1 MSATLRLVGSEVL
14 LPEGPVVA
22 VVGTGAVGG
31 YYGGRLAQ
39 GGEDVRFLLR
49 SDYAAVKERGLEV
62 RSCDG
67 DFHLSADRVKVYRD
81 VREMGRGRGV
91 DLVIVALKTTSEGLY
106 GELIGPLV
114 GEGTVIL
121 SIQNGLG
128 TDERLAELF
137 GAERVIGGL
146 AFVCINRI
154 GPGVIHHMSHG
165 QVKIG
170 EFGAGRSVR
179 TEQIARMF
187 VRCGVKC
194 EVLESLKKGRWE
206 KLIWNIPFNG
216 LGAVM
221 DLTTDRLIASVEG
234 RKLIGDL
241 MGEVM
246 AAGRADGVTFGI
258 STEDM
263 ISRQIRST
271 EGMGAYRSSMQID
284 RQEGR
289 ALEVEAILGEPL
301 RRGREKGVEMPRL
314 AALCEMARV
323 VDGARG
329 RTEITKITE

>member
-1 MSATLRLVGSEVL
+1 MATNGDGDVMVGSEVL
-14 LPEGPVVA
+14 LPERPVIA

-49 SDYAAVKERGLEV
+49 SDFAAVKERGLEV

-67 DFHLSADRVKVYRD
+67 DFVLPAERVRSFREA
-81 VREMGRGRGV
+81 REMGKA
-91 DLVIVALKTTSEGLY
+91 DLVIVTLKTTSEHLY

-114 GEGTVIL
+114 RDGTVIL

-137 GAERVIGGL
+137 GAGGAARVIGGL

-165 QVKIG
+165 MVRIG
-170 EFGAGRSVR
+170 EFGGGRSPR

-221 DLTTDRLIASVEG
+221 DLTTDRLIASGEG

-246 AAGRADGVTFGI
+246 AAGRADGVTFDV
-258 STEDM
+258 STEEM
-263 ISRQIRST
+263 ISRQIRAT

-289 ALEVEAILGEPL
+289 ALEAEAILGEPL
-301 RRGREKGVEMPRL
+301 RRGTRAGVGMPRL
-314 AALCEMARV
+314 AALYEMACV
-323 VDGARG
+323 VDRAR
-329 RTEITKITE
+329 EK